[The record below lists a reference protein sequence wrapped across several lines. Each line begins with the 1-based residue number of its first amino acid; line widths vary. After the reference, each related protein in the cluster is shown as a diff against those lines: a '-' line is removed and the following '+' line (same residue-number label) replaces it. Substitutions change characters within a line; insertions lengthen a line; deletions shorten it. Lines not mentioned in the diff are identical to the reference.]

1 MANIGDV
8 NDTEF
13 QTSVLDSE
21 TPVLDFWAEWCVPC
35 HMVSPVVEEIGQE
48 KGQNLKVAK
57 LNIDEPGRHQNLR
70 GHVDPLLDPLQGREG
85 GRAGHRRA
93 AEGRDPWTSTRTS
106 RRRSAPPHWVGVA
119 AAPRTHAHS
128 DRCASFKGDSGPE
141 VADIQSRLT
150 ALRAEIDGEE
160 LVGVFGS
167 STAAAVR
174 WFQHDRHLQVDGL
187 VGPDT
192 WEQLVEAGWRL
203 GDRTLYHRAPMYRGD
218 DVREIQRML
227 NALGFDSGK
236 EDGFY
241 GPRTDGALRLFQ
253 RNVGDEPDGIVGPHA
268 VGAAADAPA
277 GGGPVA
283 PSCGSARSWMPP
295 EGRSR
300 RIIAIDVGEGV
311 AAAGELHQ
319 RSALALVEELRAVG
333 ADPRLLVTGGAGGAV
348 GPRPSRERG
357 RRSGVHRGAHRQGR
371 GRWRRPCLLVFRQ
384 PDHPFAV
391 GLVLAQLILEEL
403 EAELGLSGRVRPLTI
418 APLRETQMPAVQ
430 VEPFTGAGRREDE
443 LLRDLDLPGASPRVA
458 VGWAA
463 SSRLA
468 GATCEHRENHAED
481 EDEHGRTQ
489 PRVPVP
495 MGTGRCHPSFE
506 SRSEV

>member
-1 MANIGDV
+1 MRI
-8 NDTEF
+8 F
-13 QTSVLDSE
+13 
-21 TPVLDFWAEWCVPC
+21 
-35 HMVSPVVEEIGQE
+35 
-48 KGQNLKVAK
+48 
-57 LNIDEPGRHQNLR
+57 R
-70 GHVDPLLDPLQGREG
+70 
-85 GRAGHRRA
+85 
-93 AEGRDPWTSTRTS
+93 
-106 RRRSAPPHWVGVA
+106 
-119 AAPRTHAHS
+119 
-128 DRCASFKGDSGPE
+128 KGDSGPE

-150 ALRAEIDGEE
+150 TLGAEIDGEE

-203 GDRTLYHRAPMYRGD
+203 GDRTL
-218 DVREIQRML
+218 

-253 RNVGDEPDGIVGPHA
+253 RNVGDEPDGIVGPHTLSVLRRMRPLDA
-268 VGAAADAPA
+268 VPSRALVREREELDASR
-277 GGGPVA
+277 GPI
-283 PSCGSARSWMPP
+283 
-295 EGRSR
+295 EGL
-300 RIIAIDVGEGV
+300 IIAIDVGEGV

-333 ADPRLLVTGGAGGAV
+333 ADPRLLVTGGAAAAPSDRARLANEAGAAASITVELTARDGEGGG
-348 GPRPSRERG
+348 GPVCSYFGSRTTHSPS
-357 RRSGVHRGAHRQGR
+357 
-371 GRWRRPCLLVFRQ
+371 
-384 PDHPFAV
+384 

-443 LLRDLDLPGASPRVA
+443 LLRDPDLPARVARAVA
-458 VGWAA
+458 VGV
-463 SSRLA
+463 
-468 GATCEHRENHAED
+468 
-481 EDEHGRTQ
+481 GRFFS
-489 PRVPVP
+489 
-495 MGTGRCHPSFE
+495 G
-506 SRSEV
+506 